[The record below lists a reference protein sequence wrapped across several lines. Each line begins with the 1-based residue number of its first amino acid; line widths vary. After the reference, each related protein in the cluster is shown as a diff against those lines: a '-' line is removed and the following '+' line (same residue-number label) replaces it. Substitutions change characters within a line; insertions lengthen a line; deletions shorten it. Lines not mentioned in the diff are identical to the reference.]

1 MPLNHK
7 HSRIKIDCLR
17 SVSISIN
24 RSNRHICDWEN
35 AAEMVNLV
43 NTLQNT
49 MKYSRKTM
57 YTWLIETP
65 SEFIYKR

>member
-7 HSRIKIDCLR
+7 HSRIKKDYLL
-17 SVSISIN
+17 SVNITIN
-24 RSNRHICDWEN
+24 RSNRHTCDWEN
-35 AAEMVNLV
+35 AAERINLV
-43 NTLQNT
+43 STLQNI

-65 SEFIYKR
+65 FEFTYKR

>member
-7 HSRIKIDCLR
+7 HSRIREDCLL

-24 RSNRHICDWEN
+24 RSNRRIYDWEN

-43 NTLQNT
+43 SILQNI
-49 MKYSRKTM
+49 MIYSRKTM
-57 YTWLIETP
+57 YTSPIETP